1 MPKVLMAKNNRSKV
15 VQTAIESRCK
25 ELGITQSDLVN
36 ETGISMTALYHIKK
50 KGEVTSQQFRLLN
63 TVLQFPEKVSTE
75 LVRVLFGIESEKSN
89 MEKKLDLL
97 IEICRGRNES
107 KRYQYEDKAGN

>member
-50 KGEVTSQQFRLLN
+50 KGEITSQQFRLLN
-63 TVLQFPEKVSTE
+63 SILKFPEEVTSE
-75 LVRVLFGIESEKSN
+75 LVKAFFGIEQKN
-89 MEKKLDLL
+89 GLEKKIDKL
-97 IEICRGRNES
+97 IEMMRE
-107 KRYQYEDKAGN
+107 KE